1 MYDYDLVVIGSG
13 PAGEKGATQ
22 SAYFG
27 KRVAVIERE
36 SNLGG
41 ACIHTGTLPSKT
53 LRETALYLSG
63 LQQRSLYG
71 VSLEVKRDV
80 SVRELM
86 CRQEPVIGSQ
96 NDRIKWNLDRHK
108 IELIK
113 GAARF
118 IDEHT
123 VEVVSPG
130 GRTKQLRT
138 DVTLIATG
146 TTPFRPP
153 YVPFE
158 DPAVDD
164 SDTILQLPSVPKRL
178 VILGGGVIGCEYG
191 SMFAALGC
199 HVTIVEGRDSIL
211 GFLDTEVNHLLAE
224 RMRAIGIELI
234 LKQQVVDVSRK
245 DGVLQCTLDDGRSL
259 PCERLLFAGGRAG
272 STQGL
277 GLDRVGVTAD
287 PRGLLKVDEHYA
299 LCGAKGGRIYAAGD
313 VIGFP
318 ALASVA
324 MEQGRVAMCHAF
336 DLGFKTRVAPLFPY
350 GLYTIPEVSM
360 VGETEETATKRG
372 LKFEVGRA
380 RYRDNARGQII
391 GDTEGLVKLLFT
403 VPDKYIIGVHV
414 LGERATELVHIG
426 MAVMHFNGTLD
437 DFITMV
443 FNFPTLGELF
453 KYAAYDGLGRIA
465 RRAAFDAAPP
475 AVA

>member
-22 SAYFG
+22 AAYFG
-27 KRVAVIERE
+27 KKVAVIERE
-36 SNLGG
+36 PHLGG

-63 LQQRSLYG
+63 LQQRALYG

-80 SVRELM
+80 SVPELM

-96 NDRIKWNLDRHK
+96 NDRIRWNLDKHK
-108 IELIK
+108 IDLLK
-113 GAARF
+113 GTATF
-118 IDEHT
+118 LDEHT
-123 VEVVSPG
+123 VEVVPQS
-130 GRTKQLRT
+130 GRAHRLTT

-158 DPAVDD
+158 DPEVDD

-199 HVTIVEGRDSIL
+199 QVTIVEGRDAIL
-211 GFLDTEVNHLLAE
+211 GFLDVEVNHLLSD

-234 LKQQVVDVSRK
+234 LKRQVVDVSRK
-245 DGVLQCTLDDGRSL
+245 NGVLQCTLDDGKSL
-259 PCERLLFAGGRAG
+259 PCERLLFAGGRSG

-277 GLDRVGVTAD
+277 GLDRVGVAPD
-287 PRGLLKVDEHYA
+287 ARGLLKVDEHYRVV
-299 LCGAKGGRIYAAGD
+299 GAKGGRIFAAGD

-336 DLGFKTRVAPLFPY
+336 ELGFKTRVAPLFPY

-360 VGETEETATKRG
+360 AGETEESATKRG
-372 LKFEVGRA
+372 LPFEVGRA
-380 RYRDNARGQII
+380 RYKDNARGQII
-391 GDTEGLVKLLFT
+391 GDTEGLVKLIFT
-403 VPDKYIIGVHV
+403 VPDKKIIGVHV

-426 MAVMHFNGTLD
+426 MAVMHFGGTLD

-443 FNFPTLGELF
+443 FNFPTLAELF

-465 RRAAFDAAPP
+465 RRAAFDAAPG
-475 AVA
+475 A